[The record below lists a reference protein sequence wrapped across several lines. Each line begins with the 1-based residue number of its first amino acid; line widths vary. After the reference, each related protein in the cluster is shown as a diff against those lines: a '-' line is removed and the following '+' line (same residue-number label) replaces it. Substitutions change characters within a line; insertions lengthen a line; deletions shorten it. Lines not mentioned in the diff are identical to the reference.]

1 MNKYLKILSLAI
13 IFSFIW
19 GAWWGFYSFER
30 ERPENKKG
38 PLVRWLG
45 LKGVMPAAFV
55 DEFSIKNELQLHV
68 TEMGTEAELLRE
80 ALTHSENYDII
91 QISSFVSKSFLVE
104 NVFAPLKVDAISN
117 FNNVSIDFKS
127 LDFDLDNKF
136 LLPLT
141 WGLNGFL
148 INSKEVSLNTESLS
162 EIAKPNVK
170 LALLR
175 SPVELFN
182 LAIKF
187 KPIIKTWVETG
198 QNEELKKSLR
208 ELKSVMSYWPAD
220 ATSLFKD
227 GKLNIIQTTNGE
239 AAALVGSG
247 SPYRFVLPLERATL
261 WINLMGVSVGARD
274 IPFAHH
280 VMNLLLQSENNKRLV
295 EINKHSSV
303 VNTSNDSNLPLLQQ
317 AQFIRKVP
325 LSRVEL
331 FINREAIE
339 PIWQQ
344 AIQNEWG
351 FQ

>member
-19 GAWWGFYSFER
+19 GAWWGFYSYEQ
-30 ERPENKKG
+30 ERPDNKKG

-45 LKGVMPAAFV
+45 LKGVMPVQFV
-55 DEFSIKNELQLHV
+55 EEFSIKNELQLHV
-68 TEMGTEAELLRE
+68 TEMSTEAELLRE
-80 ALTHSENYDII
+80 ALTHTENYDII
-91 QISSFVSKSFLVE
+91 QISTFVSKSFLVE
-104 NVFAPLKVDAISN
+104 NVFAPLNMDTVSN
-117 FNNVSIDFKS
+117 FKDVSVDFKS

-141 WGLNGFL
+141 WGLNGFVV
-148 INSKEVSLNTESLS
+148 NAKEISLNTESINELMHPS
-162 EIAKPNVK
+162 SK
-170 LALLR
+170 LALIR

-208 ELKSVMSYWPAD
+208 ELKSTMSHWPSD
-220 ATSLFKD
+220 AIALLKE
-227 GKLNIIQTTNGE
+227 GKLNVVQTTNGE
-239 AAALVGSG
+239 AAFLVGPG
-247 SPYRFVLPLERATL
+247 SQYRFVLPLERATL
-261 WINLMGVSVGARD
+261 WINLIGVSVGARD

-280 VMNLLLQSENNKRLV
+280 VMNLLLQADTNKRLV

-303 VNTSNDSNLPLLQQ
+303 VNSSNESNLPLLQQ